1 MGISNEDTARI
12 YAQRQNTTILTKLLT
27 YAKNKKTLLTDEVRE
42 ALIEIRN
49 IPWDQFPVTRVGY
62 ALQNYPGV
70 RRVLM
75 NSMLNIEFVGKY
87 LVMLDKPKVET
98 EHIEITI
105 SNYSGDVKDIESATF
120 NLKTNLADKKTT
132 DIPWRELALEY
143 GYTAGSGTF
152 SRAIK
157 GRRWARTSFVKDLI
171 KQRYLESRMVLK
183 SLLQ

>member
-1 MGISNEDTARI
+1 MRK
-12 YAQRQNTTILTKLLT
+12 TKR
-27 YAKNKKTLLTDEVRE
+27 TLLTDEVRE
-42 ALIEIRN
+42 ALIEIRD

-75 NSMLNIEFVGKY
+75 NSMLNIEFIGKY
-87 LVMLDKPKVET
+87 LVMLDKPKVDT
-98 EHIEITI
+98 EHIAITI

-120 NLKTNLADKKTT
+120 NLKTNLADKKPT
-132 DIPWRELALEY
+132 DIPWRELAFEY

-157 GRRWARTSFVKDLI
+157 GRRWAPVEMMYLLCKRFDQTTVSGESNGVEITFTVK
-171 KQRYLESRMVLK
+171 K
-183 SLLQ
+183 